1 MNETEL
7 SILRNAFLTREMV
20 DMLAMVSKSDDF
32 ETLGR
37 VVAYAILGNEDAMN
51 EKITPLVKSFVET
64 CVANRNLFYDKKTAR
79 REQSR
84 ICMRNLRQ
92 SRKSEDVPKLQRSA
106 PKEAPQSIPTTGM
119 DIPKVGNTTGDI
131 PVFGGVVGIG
141 GAIPP
146 SKDMVDA
153 YFKSGKFTTFTV
165 DEFIDYYNARG
176 WLVNGVKMKDWKAV
190 MRNWERRGKQRSLSS
205 KNTSSTV
212 NNNQNGIVKV
222 AGGRDNFF
230 G

>member
-7 SILRNAFLTREMV
+7 SMLRNAFLTREMV

-64 CVANRNLFYDKKTAR
+64 CVANRNLFYDKKMAR

-84 ICMRNLRQ
+84 ICMQNLRQ

-106 PKEAPQSIPTTGM
+106 TKEARQSLPTAEV
-119 DIPKVGNTTGDI
+119 DIPAVGNTTCEI
-131 PVFGGVVGIG
+131 RAFGGVVGIG
-141 GAIPP
+141 GVIPP
-146 SKDMVDA
+146 SKDMADA
-153 YFKSGKFTTFTV
+153 YFKSSKFKTFTV

-190 MRNWERRGKQRSLSS
+190 MRNWERRGKRRSLST
-205 KNTSSTV
+205 NTSSTV
-212 NNNQNGIVKV
+212 NNNPKGIVKV
-222 AGGRDNFF
+222 SGGRDNFF